1 MDEKKLEEILKAYQ
15 EELADL
21 QKRRAER
28 AERHSKMT
36 EEEIIAEMAS
46 EYQEVLEDAQK
57 EGVEII
63 TIPTDEE

>member
-28 AERHSKMT
+28 AKRHSQMT
-36 EEEIIAEMAS
+36 EEEIIAEMVS